1 MYVFYCNNPAGNARA
16 GDCVIRAICKLTGD
30 TWEKVYTELSV
41 EGYEL
46 RDWGNA
52 NHVWDIYLRKQGF
65 KRYICPNDCPFCY
78 SINDFANEHPKGSYI
93 VATGTH
99 AVAVVDGDYYD
110 SWDSGSE
117 IPIYYYTKEE
127 L

>member
-1 MYVFYCNNPAGNARA
+1 MYKFYCNNPSGNLQA
-16 GDCVIRAICKLTGD
+16 GDCVIRAICKVTGD
-30 TWEKVYTELSV
+30 TWEKIYTELSV

-46 RDWGNA
+46 RDWGNT

-65 KRYICPNDCPFCY
+65 KRYACPDDCPCCY
-78 SINDFANEHPKGSYI
+78 SVNDFANEHNKGSFI

-110 SWDSGSE
+110 TWDSGN
-117 IPIYYYTKEE
+117 INPIYYYTKGE
-127 L
+127 

>member
-1 MYVFYCNNPAGNARA
+1 MYKFYCNNPSGNLQA
-16 GDCVIRAICKLTGD
+16 GDCVIRAICKVTGD
-30 TWEKVYTELSV
+30 TWEKIYTELSV

-46 RDWGNA
+46 RDWGNT

-65 KRYICPNDCPFCY
+65 KRYACPDDCPFCY
-78 SINDFANEHPKGSYI
+78 SVNDFANEHNKGSFI

-110 SWDSGSE
+110 TWDSGN
-117 IPIYYYTKEE
+117 INPIYYYTKGE
-127 L
+127 

>member
-1 MYVFYCNNPAGNARA
+1 MYVFYCNNPAGNIRA

-46 RDWGNA
+46 RDWGNS
-52 NHVWDIYLRKQGF
+52 NHVWDTYLRKQGF

-93 VATGTH
+93 VATGSH

-117 IPIYYYTKEE
+117 IPIYYYAKEE
-127 L
+127 V

>member
-1 MYVFYCNNPAGNARA
+1 MYKFYCNNPSGNLQA
-16 GDCVIRAICKLTGD
+16 GDCVIRAICKVTGD
-30 TWEKVYTELSV
+30 TWEKIYTELSV

-65 KRYICPNDCPFCY
+65 KRFACPDDCPFCY
-78 SINDFANEHPKGSYI
+78 SVNDFANEHNKGSFI

-110 SWDSGSE
+110 TWDSGN
-117 IPIYYYTKEE
+117 INPIYYYTKGE
-127 L
+127 